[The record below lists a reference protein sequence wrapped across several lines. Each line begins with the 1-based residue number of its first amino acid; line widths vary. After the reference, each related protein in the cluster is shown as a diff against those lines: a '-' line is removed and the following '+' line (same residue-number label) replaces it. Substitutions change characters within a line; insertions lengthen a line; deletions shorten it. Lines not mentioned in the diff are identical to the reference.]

1 MFTVVGDIHG
11 QLSDLIHILDHVGP
25 LSSSNRLLFNGDF
38 VDRGQESVEVITLIF
53 AQLAAYGPDVIYLNR
68 GDVYKTAGDSCNNT
82 SSSSIIIIIIIL
94 LLNYHH
100 HYHHHQYHH
109 QYPRQP

>member
-68 GDVYKTAGDSCNNT
+68 GDVYKAPGDSCNNT
-82 SSSSIIIIIIIL
+82 SSSSI
-94 LLNYHH
+94 
-100 HYHHHQYHH
+100 HYHHHHH
-109 QYPRQP
+109 TS